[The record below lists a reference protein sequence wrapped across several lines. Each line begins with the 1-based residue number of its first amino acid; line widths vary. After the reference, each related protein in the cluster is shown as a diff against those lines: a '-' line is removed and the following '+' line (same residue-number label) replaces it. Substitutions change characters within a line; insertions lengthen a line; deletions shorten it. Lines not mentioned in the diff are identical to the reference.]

1 MTDRPV
7 ALNRKT
13 NMMDGFDV
21 VRSLSQ
27 AREAA
32 ARTASAQA
40 APGHTPSG
48 PSPTAPPGGG
58 APNPH
63 IVKTIRPSQHT
74 VRCFQCGYEF
84 KISGTTRTLYCSKCR
99 AKIDMGDYTIDRPW
113 TGEICTGGTVRV
125 LPSGRLEKANVRA
138 GNIILEG
145 NLDSATLLE
154 CTQWLELA
162 GGDTPSPLQF
172 ATRNLR
178 IAAGHSVRLPR
189 LLRVHHLEL
198 LGELEGEVEATG
210 LVDIRSGGH
219 LKGIVRGAHLQ
230 VEEGGGLSARVFI
243 WPQASGENPP

>member
-1 MTDRPV
+1 M

-21 VRSLSQ
+21 VRSLAQ

-32 ARTASAQA
+32 SKSAAGQPPPAARPAPGASAAQ
-40 APGHTPSG
+40 
-48 PSPTAPPGGG
+48 PPGGG

-74 VRCFQCGYEF
+74 VRCFECGYEF
-84 KISGTTRTLYCSKCR
+84 KISGTTRTIYCAKCR
-99 AKIDMGDYTIDRPW
+99 AKIDMGDYAIDHAW
-113 TGEICTGGTVRV
+113 SGELCTGGTVHVR
-125 LPSGRLEKANVRA
+125 PGGRLENARIRA

-145 NLDSATLLE
+145 GIDAATTLE

-162 GGDTPSPLQF
+162 GGEAPSPRQF
-172 ATRNLR
+172 NARNLR
-178 IAAGHSVRLPR
+178 IAAGHSVQMRHKF
-189 LLRVHHLEL
+189 RVHHLEL
-198 LGELEGEVEATG
+198 YGELEGDVEASG
-210 LVDIRSGGH
+210 LVDIRAGGH

-243 WPQASGENPP
+243 WPPDAEGETL